1 MDGVQSISESGSD
14 LEPELLAASRT
25 SSRSNSPAEPL
36 KSGYQYSGNYPTA
49 STISSPFPLSLPMSN
64 GTTDHNSLAV
74 SSSPTNKRTP
84 TPSIFDNLDQTPMSC
99 AQTAIKGITC
109 QEASTAPTSPTKPQ
123 NDILVFIDEPNSKLY
138 CLLCKKIFRDPVITQ
153 CGHTYCNHCATSR
166 HFDKCPVDN
175 LKLSVMVKNI
185 AVSEQV
191 GELLI
196 HCRYGCKLLEN
207 GEKDKYEVDPEGCPF
222 TFPLKDRSEHENQCG
237 YAIVHCLN
245 NPDCPP
251 VLKMNLDE
259 HLKYC
264 NLCKCEHQRYGC
276 RFVGTKEQVSEH
288 LASGSCAYE
297 GIKEFLQ
304 SAEDRIH
311 HLQLTVSK
319 KDDEINF
326 LRSMLGKMSER
337 VDSLEK
343 SMERKLEILDENIGS
358 LESSVVTVDDQQRG
372 ISDEMMDIRRNNSL
386 INAELSMVQ
395 ARLNSGA
402 VGGAFDPQQMYKCR
416 GTFVGHQGP
425 VWCLCVSG
433 DQLFSGST
441 DKTIKVWDTC
451 TNYTCQKTLEGHEG
465 IVLTLCVHGNSIFS
479 GSADCSVIVWNIDT
493 LEKEKMVKAHDH
505 AVCTLVAADNKLF
518 TGSLKSIKVW
528 DVHTMELKQEF
539 SNLNHWVRALVAS
552 GNFLYSGSFQ
562 TITIWDVN
570 TLEVVHSLQ
579 TSGGSVYS
587 ITITNQ
593 YIVAGTYE
601 NNIHVWDRKTF
612 SQVSTLTGHTGTVYA
627 LGVISAPGTTRL
639 FSASYD
645 RSLRVWNM
653 EKMICTQTLIRHTG
667 SVACLAVSRGI
678 VFSGAVDGTVKVW
691 Q

>member
-1 MDGVQSISESGSD
+1 M
-14 LEPELLAASRT
+14 
-25 SSRSNSPAEPL
+25 
-36 KSGYQYSGNYPTA
+36 
-49 STISSPFPLSLPMSN
+49 
-64 GTTDHNSLAV
+64 
-74 SSSPTNKRTP
+74 
-84 TPSIFDNLDQTPMSC
+84 
-99 AQTAIKGITC
+99 
-109 QEASTAPTSPTKPQ
+109 
-123 NDILVFIDEPNSKLY
+123 
-138 CLLCKKIFRDPVITQ
+138 
-153 CGHTYCNHCATSR
+153 
-166 HFDKCPVDN
+166 
-175 LKLSVMVKNI
+175 
-185 AVSEQV
+185 
-191 GELLI
+191 
-196 HCRYGCKLLEN
+196 
-207 GEKDKYEVDPEGCPF
+207 
-222 TFPLKDRSEHENQCG
+222 
-237 YAIVHCLN
+237 
-245 NPDCPP
+245 
-251 VLKMNLDE
+251 
-259 HLKYC
+259 
-264 NLCKCEHQRYGC
+264 
-276 RFVGTKEQVSEH
+276 
-288 LASGSCAYE
+288 
-297 GIKEFLQ
+297 
-304 SAEDRIH
+304 
-311 HLQLTVSK
+311 
-319 KDDEINF
+319 
-326 LRSMLGKMSER
+326 GK
-337 VDSLEK
+337 
-343 SMERKLEILDENIGS
+343 EILDENIGS

-678 VFSGAVDGTVKVW
+678 VFSGAVDGTVKVRW
-691 Q
+691 VTDRVGEERGEGMREGGMRVEFAIVFWARTLHPKSLTLDKLSMCIVDCFNDVQKCQQYPNKAVRCGSDGLNVIIWLLIRLPRSFQRSQRAAS